1 MNNHENVRELALDVL
16 LETEKNN
23 IFVKDAL
30 NKQLFAKQF
39 LPKTDRA
46 FLSRLVEG
54 VTEYQIKL
62 DYIIDS
68 YSKVKAKKC
77 KPVIRTVLRM
87 GIYQMLFMDGVPDQ
101 AACNEAVKLV
111 RKRGLSSLAG
121 FVNGVLRNIGRN
133 KEDIIYPDKN
143 KDKIKY
149 YSVMYSVPEWI
160 VKKYISWFGEDKAEK
175 ILSSYLYSPELT
187 IRVNDS
193 ITTAQELEKKLA
205 DANVTVAKGS
215 YCEDALKLTGVN
227 YVKRLPG
234 FAEGE
239 FFIQDESSM
248 LLYSL
253 SGAKEML
260 ENKKEPLHVLDLCAA
275 PGGKCTH
282 FAQKLLGNAII
293 DARDISERKTDKI
306 KENIERLK
314 LSNIEVSVSDA
325 LVPDES
331 RREWA
336 DIVIADL
343 PCSGL
348 GIIGKKNDIKYHV
361 TKQKVLELVNLQRN
375 ILSNAAEYV
384 KPGGVLLY
392 STCTINPAE
401 NRDNS
406 EWFLSHFPYEGCS
419 IKESVPDELQ
429 DQMDNE
435 YSLQMLPGIA
445 KCDGFYIAKFIKK
458 I

>member
-1 MNNHENVRELALDVL
+1 MDNRENVRELALDVL

-39 LPKTDRA
+39 LPKADRA

-111 RKRGLSSLAG
+111 RKRGLSSLSG

-133 KEDIIYPDKN
+133 KEDIPYPDKN

-160 VKKYISWFGEDKAEK
+160 VKKYISWFGEDKAETVLK
-175 ILSSYLYSPELT
+175 SYLTAPELT
-187 IRVNDS
+187 IRVNDG
-193 ITTAQELEKKLA
+193 ITDSEKLTDKLTEA
-205 DANVTVAKGS
+205 GVDVASGHYTK
-215 YCEDALKLTGVN
+215 DALILSGVN

-248 LLYSL
+248 LLYTVSNA
-253 SGAKEML
+253 AKMCDE
-260 ENKKEPLHVLDLCAA
+260 KDEPLHVLDLCAA

-282 FAQKLLGNAII
+282 FAQKLADKAII

-306 KENIERLK
+306 KENITRLK

-384 KPGGVLLY
+384 KPGGILLY

-401 NRDNS
+401 NRDNAD
-406 EWFLSHFPYEGCS
+406 WFLSHFPFEGCDMR
-419 IKESVPDELQ
+419 ELVPDELKSV
-429 DQMDNE
+429 MENE
-435 YSLQMLPGIA
+435 YSLQLLPGIC
-445 KCDGFYIAKFIKK
+445 KCDGFYIAKFVKK
-458 I
+458 S